1 MCKKNIWD
9 EELEVECDDDVTR
22 YWVKN
27 MDDLHYNDCESC
39 RYQYKEP
46 LMNEGGVCTLHRN
59 KSHPNCVNCGYGCT
73 CKDYKPYRS
82 MM

>member
-39 RYQYKEP
+39 RY
-46 LMNEGGVCTLHRN
+46 
-59 KSHPNCVNCGYGCT
+59 
-73 CKDYKPYRS
+73 
-82 MM
+82 